1 MLSIDPTHR
10 TTGARG
16 IFPETDNGFGVRRDS
31 RSPAAMV
38 ARRMPERDVAGRRGP
53 RKGFRILAIPG
64 KPHGHSTVGVQSVA
78 AAPAV
83 ADAGAAIRGMAHVN
97 LSVFVPDCRPP
108 ETVRPDLSTDDGATV
123 KLDSDRRCIGIAR
136 PEIL

>member
-1 MLSIDPTHR
+1 MPSIDPTHR

-53 RKGFRILAIPG
+53 CKGFRILAIPG
-64 KPHGHSTVGVQSVA
+64 QSNGHSTVGVHSVA

-83 ADAGAAIRGMAHVN
+83 TDVGGAIRGLAQVS
-97 LSVFVPDCRPP
+97 LYDFIATARTAYTGRPVV
-108 ETVRPDLSTDDGATV
+108 TTYDG
-123 KLDSDRRCIGIAR
+123 RH
-136 PEIL
+136 